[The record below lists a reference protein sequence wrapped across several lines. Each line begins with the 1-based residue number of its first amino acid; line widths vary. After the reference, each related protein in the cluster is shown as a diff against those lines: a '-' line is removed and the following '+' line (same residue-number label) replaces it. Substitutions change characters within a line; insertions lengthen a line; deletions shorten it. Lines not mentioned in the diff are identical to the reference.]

1 MSEPSRAQTRAI
13 AASAVSAFPALS
25 DLKELAKPGI
35 VKMVAI
41 TTGVGFVLG
50 GVATAWSRE
59 GIWIVGFACMLGTVL
74 AAAGANALN
83 QAMEA
88 QRDAAMPRTANR
100 PIAAGRVT
108 PGFGWAFGVA
118 LSLLG
123 FAVLWIGAQPA
134 AAVVAMATTLTYL
147 AGYTLLKPV
156 SPISTLVG
164 SVPGALPPLIGWAA
178 AWGGTNGGLDRF
190 APWTLFLLMF
200 VWQIPHV
207 LAISWRYRDQ
217 YAKGGHLVLP
227 VVDPTG
233 VKTSWA
239 ILAWSLTLIPV
250 SLLPVRAMPGVLSSA
265 TLLVATIAGLAMLY
279 SAVQFVVGRTDR
291 DARGLF
297 IASIM
302 YLPVVMLTMVF
313 DALVLARWLA

>member
-1 MSEPSRAQTRAI
+1 MNEQPRVQTRAI
-13 AASAVSAFPALS
+13 AASAPFALA

-41 TTGVGFVLG
+41 TAGVGFALG
-50 GVATAWSRE
+50 GVATAWSRD
-59 GIWIVGFACMLGTVL
+59 GLWLAGLACMLGTVL
-74 AAAGANALN
+74 SASGANTLN
-83 QAMEA
+83 QAIEA
-88 QRDAAMPRTANR
+88 DRDAHMPRTCDR
-100 PIAAGRVT
+100 PIAAGRLS
-108 PGFGWAFGVA
+108 PAFGWFFG
-118 LSLLG
+118 LG
-123 FAVLWIGAQPA
+123 LTILGVAVLWLGAHPA
-134 AAVVAMATTLTYL
+134 AAVVALATTLTYL

-178 AWGGTNGGLDRF
+178 AWGGPETGLAGLDRF

-207 LAISWRYRDQ
+207 LAISWRYRDD
-217 YAKGGHLVLP
+217 YARGGHLVLP

-233 VKTSWA
+233 VRTSWA
-239 ILAWSLTLIPV
+239 ILTWSLTLIPV
-250 SLLPVRAMPGVLSSA
+250 SLLPVRAMPGVLGIA
-265 TLLVATIAGLAMLY
+265 TLLVATVAGLAMLY

-291 DARGLF
+291 DARALF

-313 DALVLARWLA
+313 DAFVLARWLG